1 MDEHVN
7 SGGQKYDILI
17 EGLPITD
24 HQGIPEAT
32 DTGLKI
38 ARYSVSGVMKDII
51 SKVKKV
57 IYRRYTPNS
66 IQTPSMNSRADKLK
80 EINTVKGCSL
90 SSPKEVR

>member
-24 HQGIPEAT
+24 HQASPKQPQS

-57 IYRRYTPNS
+57 VYRRYTPNS

-80 EINTVKGCSL
+80 EIKTVKGC
-90 SSPKEVR
+90 

>member
-7 SGGQKYDILI
+7 SGGQKKVCQLLI
-17 EGLPITD
+17 TKASPK
-24 HQGIPEAT
+24 QPQS

-38 ARYSVSGVMKDII
+38 ARYNVSGVMKDII

-57 IYRRYTPNS
+57 VYRRYTPNS